1 MRALALLSDASC
13 KCATTLRTHC
23 NAIKEQSYWGLIPEI
38 YNSDCVTILNFLY
51 MDEHCVIT
59 KTICAALLLFL
70 GLGLTPAEN
79 GRSRILISCRAD
91 ITLGIYR

>member
-1 MRALALLSDASC
+1 
-13 KCATTLRTHC
+13 
-23 NAIKEQSYWGLIPEI
+23 
-38 YNSDCVTILNFLY
+38 